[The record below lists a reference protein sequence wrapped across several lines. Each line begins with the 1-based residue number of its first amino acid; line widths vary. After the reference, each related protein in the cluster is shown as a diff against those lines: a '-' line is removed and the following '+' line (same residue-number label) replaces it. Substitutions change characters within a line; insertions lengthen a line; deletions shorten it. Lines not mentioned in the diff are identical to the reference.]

1 MSAKDKNKK
10 GKGKKS
16 EHCAGTGGWGV
27 SVILDKV
34 AGKGLP
40 GRVKFE

>member
-16 EHCAGTGGWGV
+16 EHCAGTGGGV